1 MAVHR
6 YWRLTVTGSALSSGG
21 ASVAGGSAHVA
32 SLEMRNSSG
41 GANLSVTGNG
51 VASADGSDGGGFEAG
66 KAFDSNASTAWLR
79 SGTEQHWVQWDFGAG
94 NEQEINHFT
103 LVSHSGYGGNIG
115 DGVFSYSDNGSVW
128 TTLLAFTGRSTA
140 ASASST
146 HTYTPPAVGSAD
158 LACPRPTLIGFC
170 GARSALVSP
179 GPTVITSSGAN
190 AKLTG
195 PAPALKAFAGV
206 NAALSSPRAT
216 FYAAGRSSAGDN
228 DFTYT
233 SPPPSLSA
241 NGGANG
247 KLTAPAQTL
256 VVTATVTGWGRA
268 SLAAPAATLFA
279 AGTVSGTAS
288 TALSVPTASL
298 IGYSGA
304 VCSVTLTG
312 GATMQASG
320 TAGGIGRAVMSC
332 PLFELTASASAQDYG
347 SADLLAPAPRIG
359 ATAQAWLAAPGAKL
373 TAIGTAVVAVEYE
386 AYAVNLRSE
395 LEGGG
400 NEVTRYTNFP
410 FERIVRYQGS
420 YYGMAAD
427 GLYLLEGSTDGGAP
441 IEWVLRTGT
450 TDFNKPEK
458 KNTASAYVG
467 GRLGP
472 ATTFTVFTGEKSEN
486 QYAYTTPRGATAQNY
501 RQKFGRGL
509 DARYYAFQM
518 EGDGELEMDDLTIE
532 VAPRTRRI

>member
-1 MAVHR
+1 MAAHR
-6 YWRLTVTGSALSSGG
+6 WWRIRVN
-21 ASVAGGSAHVA
+21 SVVSQDYVQITRV
-32 SLEMRNSSG
+32 SLFDVVG
-41 GANLSVTGNG
+41 GANLATHPATGTGSSSSTNNG
-51 VASADGSDGGGFEAG
+51 SATWCWGAGDGWTSSIGA
-66 KAFDSNASTAWLR
+66 AFP
-79 SGTEQHWVQWDFGAG
+79 QWTQFDFGAG
-94 NEQEINHFT
+94 VTKDVVRATVTNGIFAPECAQSIT
-103 LVSHSGYGGNIG
+103 ILVSDDGVLWQHVDDFTNSGVANASTSFDFVGPSWRANAALVAPSVASALSGYGG
-115 DGVFSYSDNGSVW
+115 
-128 TTLLAFTGRSTA
+128 
-140 ASASST
+140 ASAGLASPSAGVAGYSGSSLVAAA
-146 HTYTPPAVGSAD
+146 PA
-158 LACPRPTLIGFC
+158 
-170 GARSALVSP
+170 
-179 GPTVITSSGAN
+179 
-190 AKLTG
+190 AKLG
-195 PAPALKAFAGV
+195 GFGGAKASLAG
-206 NAALSSPRAT
+206 ASPT

-410 FERIVRYQGS
+410 FDRIVRWRGS

-427 GLYLLEGSTDGGAP
+427 GLYLLEGNTDDGAP
-441 IEWVLRTGT
+441 IEWALRTGT
-450 TDFNKPEK
+450 TDFDKPEK

-509 DARYYAFQM
+509 DARYYAFRM

-532 VAPRTRRI
+532 VVPRTRRI